1 MGTANWRSSF
11 VFGGSLRWAQSKL
24 GATLVSGIE
33 GLIILLVAAA
43 VVAVIARWIRLP
55 YTLALLLLGLG
66 LGAVPQI
73 YAPTLSSE
81 IILLLFLPPLLFEAS
96 FVLDLRRLWSV
107 RTGIVAFAV
116 PGVLLAMVVGGAL
129 VRWAVGLPWSVALLF
144 GAMIAATDP
153 VAVLATF
160 RQIGVSPRLAALLEG
175 ESLLNDGV
183 ALALLVTLTGAV
195 QGTFNFGVATGTF
208 LLSVLGGAAV
218 GLGLGWVGHRLI
230 ATIDEHL
237 TEMTVSVAMA
247 YGAFLAAETLHL
259 SGVLA
264 TVSAAMTLGHLG
276 RSRGW
281 IYSDGSERLLTDL
294 WEFLAFA
301 ANAALFLLMGLTVHV
316 AGLTKYPRAVL
327 IGIVA
332 ALAGRAAVAYGIG
345 LVLPQFGFRLS
356 RAERHIIFWGGLR
369 GAVALAAVLSLPGG
383 FPHRAELLAMTYGVV
398 LFTLLVQ
405 GLTMAEVARRL
416 GLTAEATR
424 PGSSSTRSLGAIA
437 E

>member
-1 MGTANWRSSF
+1 
-11 VFGGSLRWAQSKL
+11 
-24 GATLVSGIE
+24 LVSGIE
-33 GLIILLVAAA
+33 GLIILLITAA
-43 VVAVIARWIRLP
+43 VVAVVARWIHLP

-66 LGAVPQI
+66 LGAVPAI
-73 YAPTLSSE
+73 SAPTLNSE

-96 FVLDLRRLWSV
+96 FVLDLRLLWSV
-107 RTGIVAFAV
+107 RTGVVVFAV
-116 PGVLLAMVVGGAL
+116 PGVLLAMIVSGAL
-129 VRWAVGLPWSVALLF
+129 VHWALGLPWSVALLF

-160 RQIGVSPRLAALLEG
+160 RHLGVNPRLAALVEG

-183 ALALLVTLTGAV
+183 ALALLVTLTHAV
-195 QGTFNFGVATGTF
+195 QGQFSLGGATGTF

-247 YGAFLAAETLHL
+247 YGAFLVAETLHL

-264 TVSAAMTLGHLG
+264 TVAAAMMLGHLG

-301 ANAALFLLMGLTVHV
+301 ANAALFLLMGLTVQV
-316 AGLTKYPRAVL
+316 AGLTKYPGAVL
-327 IGIVA
+327 IGIA
-332 ALAGRAAVAYGIG
+332 AAVAGRAVVAHGVG
-345 LVLPQFGFRLS
+345 LLLPQLGFRLS
-356 RAERHIIFWGGLR
+356 RAERHVIFWGGLR
-369 GAVALAAVLSLPGG
+369 GAVALAAILSLPVG
-383 FPHRAELLAMTYGVV
+383 FPHRAQLLAMTYGVV
-398 LFTLLVQ
+398 LFTLLAQ
-405 GLTMAEVARRL
+405 GLTMAHVARRL
-416 GLTAEATR
+416 GLTVKASTS
-424 PGSSSTRSLGAIA
+424 GSSSTSSLGALA

>member
-1 MGTANWRSSF
+1 MGRRRGGGRNLNWVRCS
-11 VFGGSLRWAQSKL
+11 W
-24 GATLVSGIE
+24 SGIE
-33 GLIILLVAAA
+33 GLIILLMAAA
-43 VVAVIARWIRLP
+43 VVTVIARWIHLP

-66 LGAVPQI
+66 LGAVPLI
-73 YAPTLSSE
+73 SAPTLSSE

-116 PGVLLAMVVGGAL
+116 PGVLLAMVVGGVLVHWAL
-129 VRWAVGLPWSVALLF
+129 GLPWSVALLF

-183 ALALLVTLTGAV
+183 ALALLVTLTVAV
-195 QGTFNFGVATGTF
+195 QGTFSFGVATGTF
-208 LLSVLGGAAV
+208 LISVLGGVAV

-276 RSRGW
+276 RTRGW

-316 AGLTKYPRAVL
+316 AGLTKYPGAVL

-369 GAVALAAVLSLPGG
+369 GAVALAAVLSLPGVS
-383 FPHRAELLAMTYGVV
+383 PIVPNCWL
-398 LFTLLVQ
+398 
-405 GLTMAEVARRL
+405 
-416 GLTAEATR
+416 
-424 PGSSSTRSLGAIA
+424 
-437 E
+437 

>member
-1 MGTANWRSSF
+1 VGTANWRSSF
-11 VFGGSLRWAQSKL
+11 VFGASLRRAQSEL
-24 GATLVSGIE
+24 GAALVSGIE

-73 YAPTLSSE
+73 SAPTLSSE

-129 VRWAVGLPWSVALLF
+129 VRWALGLPWSVALLF

-195 QGTFNFGVATGTF
+195 QGTFSFGVATGTF

-281 IYSDGSERLLTDL
+281 IYSDGSERLLIDL

-398 LFTLLVQ
+398 LFTLLAQ

>member
-1 MGTANWRSSF
+1 M
-11 VFGGSLRWAQSKL
+11 
-24 GATLVSGIE
+24 LVSGIE

-43 VVAVIARWIRLP
+43 VVTVIARWIHLP

-66 LGAVPQI
+66 LGAVPLI
-73 YAPTLSSE
+73 SAPTLSSE

-116 PGVLLAMVVGGAL
+116 PGVLLAMVVGAVL
-129 VRWAVGLPWSVALLF
+129 VRWALGLPWSVALFF

-183 ALALLVTLTGAV
+183 ALALLVTLTVAV
-195 QGTFNFGVATGTF
+195 QGTFSLGVATGTF

-316 AGLTKYPRAVL
+316 AGLTKYPGAVL

-345 LVLPQFGFRLS
+345 LVLPEFGFRLS

-398 LFTLLVQ
+398 LFTLLAQ

-416 GLTAEATR
+416 GLTAEVAP
-424 PGSSSTRSLGAIA
+424 PGSSSTRSLGALA